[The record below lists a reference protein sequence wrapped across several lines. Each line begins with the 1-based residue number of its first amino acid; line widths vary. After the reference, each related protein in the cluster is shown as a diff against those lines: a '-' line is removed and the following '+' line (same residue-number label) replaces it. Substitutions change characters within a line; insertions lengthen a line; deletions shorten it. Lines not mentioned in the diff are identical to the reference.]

1 MGAKQGAPL
10 GLGLQSRGSG
20 GGEPSGVH
28 EGPVQKPRG
37 SGMVVGDAGEE
48 GACGSHGTAVLSSC
62 PFCQG
67 SAPNC
72 GRAQRSW
79 VSKWCG

>member
-48 GACGSHGTAVLSSC
+48 GACGSHGHGCPQLLPFLSGFG
-62 PFCQG
+62 PKLWAG
-67 SAPNC
+67 PAEL
-72 GRAQRSW
+72 GE
-79 VSKWCG
+79 

>member
-48 GACGSHGTAVLSSC
+48 EACGSHGCPQLLPFLSGFG
-62 PFCQG
+62 PKLWAG
-67 SAPNC
+67 PAEL
-72 GRAQRSW
+72 GE
-79 VSKWCG
+79 

>member
-28 EGPVQKPRG
+28 EGPVQKPRA

-48 GACGSHGTAVLSSC
+48 GACGSHAQLSS
-62 PFCQG
+62 
-67 SAPNC
+67 APALSVRVRPQTV
-72 GRAQRSW
+72 GGPSGA
-79 VSKWCG
+79 G